1 MQLAIPTSSL
11 FRALALLGLLASLG
25 AGSAWGT
32 PTPIGSPSFRYRFI
46 TYRLIGG
53 GLYDPDTLDEVNQT
67 GGIIYDFLEVGEFQD
82 GVPEMEVFSNE
93 GATTFW
99 VAADA
104 PHTLPD
110 PVAGEPVGSNAL
122 LTISQTFRKDE
133 LDASFSFTITAAKLI
148 GLDSS
153 PAGDQRS
160 VTALLLVE
168 VDARD
173 QLGFSFFHF
182 FDLPVLTG
190 LGRANGGP
198 GPCNPPCWDFGSE
211 GHLPMAV
218 TAGGLDQ
225 GYVEV
230 TLTAPFKQSLD
241 LSTIPV
247 GEQFTVTYQAMA
259 DAVDTAQVDTGGTAI
274 FRDPTDPNSG
284 AYFEYTGLTPTEP
297 VPEPAAPL
305 LLLAGLGVLLSA
317 RAARRA
323 RCRAALAGL
332 LLLAPAVGARADI
345 FGPSQYL
352 CFDAT
357 ATGATGS
364 CGTKDSPFKAIG
376 TGYFYL
382 EDFEDDAF
390 EPGWSIGGMQTRNG
404 PSPTTDSVDED
415 DGAIDGSGV
424 AGSSHLEAGAF
435 TIDFD
440 ENVLGA
446 FPTHVGLVWTDGGS
460 GVLVTFEAFS
470 ASGSSLGSL
479 SSPAGDPADDGATV
493 EDVFFGWSEPTGI
506 SAVRVSQA
514 SGSPEIDHLQYG
526 GPQPE
531 GLDAFL
537 CYKVKPSKGSD
548 DFEKRSV
555 SLANLF
561 ETGSADV
568 VKYAALCNPANL
580 NGQGI
585 ADPVTHLASFK
596 IKPDAKHVK
605 QSGPVATSF
614 GELVLETRTPDR
626 LLVPS
631 SKSLVGPVEPP
642 AAPSVDHFECYP
654 VKTPKG
660 EEKFAAV
667 EVELADQF
675 TAAHTFDVKKATR
688 LCVAVDKNGEGIP
701 DPGAAL
707 LCYEVKS
714 GKFEPKHEKREGVYV
729 ANQFGAGQLD
739 TVKEE
744 ELCVPASFGNPK
756 LR

>member
-1 MQLAIPTSSL
+1 MQRAIPTRSSL
-11 FRALALLGLLASLG
+11 RALALLALWSLG
-25 AGSAWGT
+25 AGSAWGV
-32 PTPIGSPSFRYRFI
+32 PTPIGNPKFNYRFI
-46 TYRLIGG
+46 TYRSLGG
-53 GLYDPDTLDEVNQT
+53 GLYDPDTLDTVTQI
-67 GGIIYDFLEVGEFQD
+67 GGTIYDFLEVGEFQD
-82 GVPEMEVFSNE
+82 GIPEMEVFSNA

-99 VAADA
+99 VAAEA

-110 PVAGEPVGSNAL
+110 PPAGESVGSNAL
-122 LTISQTFRKDE
+122 LGVSQSFRKDE
-133 LDASFSFTITAAKLI
+133 LDASLSFTITTAKLR

-153 PAGDQRS
+153 RADDARG
-160 VTALLLVE
+160 VAALLYVE
-168 VDARD
+168 VFARD
-173 QLGFSFFHF
+173 ALRHKLYSFF
-182 FDLPVLTG
+182 DIPALTG
-190 LGRANGGP
+190 LGRANDGP
-198 GPCNPPCWDFGSE
+198 GPCSPPCWEFTSE
-211 GHLPMAV
+211 GNLPMAV
-218 TAGGLDQ
+218 SAGGFDQ

-230 TLTAPFKQSLD
+230 TLTAPFRQEVD
-241 LSTIPV
+241 LSAVGV
-247 GEQFTVTYQAMA
+247 GEEFTIQYTAMA
-259 DAVDTAQVDTGGTAI
+259 DATDTAQVDTGGAAI
-274 FRDPTDPNSG
+274 FRDPLDPDSG
-284 AYFEYTGLTPTEP
+284 AYFEYAGLTPTDNP
-297 VPEPAAPL
+297 VPEPGGPL
-305 LLLAGLGVLLSA
+305 LLLAGLGVLLAA

-323 RCRAALAGL
+323 RSRAALAGL

-390 EPGWSIGGMQTRNG
+390 EPGWSIGGLQTRNG

-446 FPTHVGLVWTDGGS
+446 LPTHVGLVWTDGGS

-479 SSPAGDPADDGATV
+479 SSPAGDPTDDGATV

-537 CYKVKPSKGSD
+537 CYKVKPSKGSA

-675 TAAHTFDVKKATR
+675 TAPHTFDVKKATR

-729 ANQFGAGQLD
+729 ANQFGPGQLD

-756 LR
+756 LK